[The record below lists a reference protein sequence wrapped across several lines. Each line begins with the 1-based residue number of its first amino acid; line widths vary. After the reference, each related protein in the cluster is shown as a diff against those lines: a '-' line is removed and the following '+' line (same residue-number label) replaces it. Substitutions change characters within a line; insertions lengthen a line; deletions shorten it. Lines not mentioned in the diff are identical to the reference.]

1 MLVSTEFFDFT
12 MEDIRI
18 EIIVENTA
26 EDYRRVIVQLYR
38 NAWILAGVLY
48 LLIIPPM
55 LWLTMFGAGGNPF
68 DEKNHSDILLMGLFA
83 LLPIGMAI
91 GIVFATSRKANR
103 AASKAERSV
112 FIFDKEAMEVK
123 ASSYSSRVG
132 WNMFAKVRELKE
144 DFIFYR
150 SETVFFAIPK
160 NSFNNESQI
169 TEFRNLIRE
178 TMGKNA
184 KLKN

>member
-1 MLVSTEFFDFT
+1 
-12 MEDIRI
+12 
-18 EIIVENTA
+18 
-26 EDYRRVIVQLYR
+26 
-38 NAWILAGVLY
+38 
-48 LLIIPPM
+48 
-55 LWLTMFGAGGNPF
+55 
-68 DEKNHSDILLMGLFA
+68 
-83 LLPIGMAI
+83 
-91 GIVFATSRKANR
+91 
-103 AASKAERSV
+103 
-112 FIFDKEAMEVK
+112 
-123 ASSYSSRVG
+123 
-132 WNMFAKVRELKE
+132 MFAKVRELKE